1 MTKPL
6 MTSSSLVE
14 VEVEVEAVT
23 SLDGNSKSIVTTR
36 HAIQSGRP
44 SESIIPYY
52 DLDITVEIQQN

>member
-6 MTSSSLVE
+6 MTSSLLVE
-14 VEVEVEAVT
+14 VDVEAVT

-44 SESIIPYY
+44 SESIIPYCSVN
-52 DLDITVEIQQN
+52 ITVKIQQN